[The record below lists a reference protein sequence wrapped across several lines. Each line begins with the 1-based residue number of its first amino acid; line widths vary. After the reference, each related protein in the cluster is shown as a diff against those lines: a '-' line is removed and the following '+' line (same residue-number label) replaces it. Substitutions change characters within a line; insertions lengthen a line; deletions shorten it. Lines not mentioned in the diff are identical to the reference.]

1 MKDKEKQ
8 RELIV
13 EIMKADEESGLYDEP
28 ARRQTAVQFLGTKL
42 MYLNM
47 NSKEIKDFLEWYEK
61 AKEMEEAQ
69 IALAYSAGTL
79 DGVTQNFTNGYSYYE
94 KTYKKK

>member
-1 MKDKEKQ
+1 M
-8 RELIV
+8 
-13 EIMKADEESGLYDEP
+13 
-28 ARRQTAVQFLGTKL
+28 RQTAVQFLGTKL
-42 MYLNM
+42 MHINM
-47 NSKEIKDFLEWYEK
+47 SPKEIKDFLEWYEK

-79 DGVTQNFTNGYSYYE
+79 DGVTQNFTNGYSYYK